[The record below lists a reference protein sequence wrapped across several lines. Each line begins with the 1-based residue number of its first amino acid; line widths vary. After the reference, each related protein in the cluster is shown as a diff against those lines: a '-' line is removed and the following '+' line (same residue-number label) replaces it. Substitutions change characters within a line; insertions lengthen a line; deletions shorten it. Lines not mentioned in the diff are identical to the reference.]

1 MKRLTSLIS
10 ASARRQM
17 TSTELVLPV
26 SVETKSDPY
35 MSDIAIL
42 QAEIAEWADRIIPD
56 RTAYS
61 TIAKI
66 LEELGELIASKR
78 MRDPEELADV
88 AILLLDLFHL
98 QGIDMKAAVRAK
110 MQINRNRRWNVSD
123 SGAAKHV

>member
-1 MKRLTSLIS
+1 
-10 ASARRQM
+10 
-17 TSTELVLPV
+17 
-26 SVETKSDPY
+26 

-42 QAEIAEWADRIIPD
+42 QAEIAEWADRVIPD